1 MPRLQSAVSGTRNGQ
16 RIPICKNDTQ
26 VNFLTKWRNQKSR
39 GTTIKHRRQRRVPPW
54 RQASRQL
61 ADGSRCELRSC
72 VLFIINSVL
81 LQIDTN
87 IQAKKGTLS
96 ANNEVWGRGVE
107 GGGWFCLMPTQTSL
121 TTPPLTTCLPP
132 LMRFLFCCL
141 RLDVFRMCLS
151 VRHLCRVR
159 VLLYRLLFS
168 NLCTCTS
175 FAVLPSL
182 LVINKALING
192 PVHNSED
199 ESIPNV
205 KNKD

>member
-1 MPRLQSAVSGTRNGQ
+1 MPRLQSAVPGTRNGQ
-16 RIPICKNDTQ
+16 RIPICKNHTQ

-39 GTTIKHRRQRRVPPW
+39 GTTIKHREQKRVPPW

-61 ADGSRCELRSC
+61 ADGSRCKLRSY
-72 VLFIINSVL
+72 VLFTINSL
-81 LQIDTN
+81 LFQIDTN
-87 IQAKKGTLS
+87 IQVKKGTLS
-96 ANNEVWGRGVE
+96 ANNEVWGRGVG

-121 TTPPLTTCLPP
+121 TTSLLATCLPS
-132 LMRFLFCCL
+132 LMWFLFCCL
-141 RLDVFRMCLS
+141 RLVVFRMCLS
-151 VRHLCRVR
+151 VRHLCRLR

-182 LVINKALING
+182 LVINKTFING

-199 ESIPNV
+199 ESIPYV